1 VDSDY
6 RFASFFSN
14 TAERFRILFDS
25 LRLDHLLFN
34 RQLLR
39 PAFSALVF
47 FGAPGDPDGI
57 PLTIKNQVFG

>member
-1 VDSDY
+1 MDSDY
-6 RFASFFSN
+6 RFASFFSD

-47 FGAPGDPDGI
+47 RRAWRPDGV